1 MQEDCFEQI
10 GVQVCQLQVAGSSY
24 YPDRLL
30 ASDSRAG
37 LGFMKPPGGGLS
49 WQQSAQFLH
58 RGVGGITRRRKIR
71 QVYAGLYT
79 VYIYCIH
86 THTYLHTHIY
96 IYRYVP
102 MCCDMGSPKCFWR
115 NMPGEAA
122 EQ

>member
-79 VYIYCIH
+79 VYIYIVYTH
-86 THTYLHTHIY
+86 THTYLHTYIY
-96 IYRYVP
+96 I
-102 MCCDMGSPKCFWR
+102 
-115 NMPGEAA
+115 
-122 EQ
+122 